1 MDHKQKLEVYRQL
14 SRMPEY
20 AIEWLT
26 AQEGKCDSVSRYTR
40 GSRQVIEY
48 LLYRR
53 DCPKINLALAEYAT
67 YVPIL
72 RRLFHSS
79 SKALRLAVLSNANVG
94 PGEFSFDRKDTVLT
108 KEDVVSLIENSPE
121 ERDFFDC
128 YFSNHNIPREVVAD
142 IVERKAP
149 FDSISDE
156 KLLLIVATLA
166 NNPIISHIRDETRL
180 DGYAEYSYYRL
191 NMALLDLYIDA
202 PRDIRWAGVLEDIL
216 HKLHIPFLKKEF
228 NVDHVLS
235 WVIESNFEE
244 IKSEET
250 GVVLNRFGASDY
262 YLRHNMARVIFEE
275 NPWSY
280 RGYFEKLPDDSAIRT
295 AYYICCR
302 PSDLFGA
309 RVESDGFQYPSFSI
323 EEGFY
328 DADEDAKE
336 VINKVNEYFSLDGN
350 EFIDCLIKNKKLWE
364 TQNGREFLN
373 SLAWEKAED
382 PNSYMDIPNNYR
394 IIEKHLLKL
403 HPEYFEDDP
412 FENATEEKS
421 DRRLVEDALSEVKDL
436 REDMAHYVGGSL
448 DERTSQQNSELQ
460 LILRQVKIL
469 QGRVLF
475 LILLVALLIGAFA
488 L

>member
-14 SRMPEY
+14 SRMPEH

-26 AQEGKCDSVSRYTR
+26 AQERKCDRVRRYTR

-53 DCPKINLALAEYAT
+53 DCPKVNLALAEYAT
-67 YVPIL
+67 YTPIL

-94 PGEFSFDRKDTVLT
+94 PGEFSFDTVLT

-128 YFSNHNIPREVVAD
+128 YFSNENIPRELVAD
-142 IVERKAP
+142 IVERKNL
-149 FDSISDE
+149 FDSIDDE

-166 NNPIISHIRDETRL
+166 NNPIISHIRDDTRL

-191 NMALLDLYIDA
+191 NMAFLDLYIDA

-216 HKLHIPFLKKEF
+216 HELHIPFLREGF
-228 NVDHVLS
+228 SIDQVLS
-235 WVIESNFEE
+235 WVIESNVKE
-244 IKSEET
+244 IRSEET

-262 YLRHNMARVIFEE
+262 YLRHQMARVIFEK
-275 NPWSY
+275 NPWPY
-280 RGYFEKLPDDSAIRT
+280 RNYFEKLPDDSAIRT
-295 AYYICCR
+295 AYYICCN

-309 RVESDGFQYPSFSI
+309 RVEFDGFQYPSFEM

-336 VINKVNEYFSLDGN
+336 IINKVNEYFSLDGN
-350 EFIDCLIKNKKLWE
+350 EFIDCLIRNKEFWRKKA
-364 TQNGREFLN
+364 GREFLN
-373 SLAWEKAED
+373 SLAWKKAED
-382 PNSYMDIPNNYR
+382 PSSYMDTPNNYR
-394 IIEKHLLKL
+394 IVEKNMLRL
-403 HPEYFEDDP
+403 HPEFFEDDP
-412 FENATEEKS
+412 FENVTEEKS
-421 DRRLVEDALSEVKDL
+421 DRRLVEDLLSEVKDL
-436 REDMAHYVGGSL
+436 REGMTNSVESSL
-448 DERTSQQNSELQ
+448 DERMLQRNSELQ
-460 LILRQVKIL
+460 WIFKQVEVL

-475 LILLVALLIGAFA
+475 LILLVALFIVVFFLR
-488 L
+488 